1 VSGDARAGW
10 LPSAAF
16 YLRIGRFA
24 PARMLIA
31 RGVPVALAT
40 DVNPGSGFSPSTP
53 FAITLACFGM
63 GMTLEEALVASTL
76 NAAAALD
83 RADRVVHPAAN
94 GGTA

>member
-1 VSGDARAGW
+1 
-10 LPSAAF
+10 
-16 YLRIGRFA
+16 
-24 PARMLIA
+24 MLIA
-31 RGVPVALAT
+31 RGVPVVLAT
-40 DVNPGSGFSPSTP
+40 DVDPGSGFSPSTP